1 MAKKTEQKNNISKR
15 NMWNVY
21 RSKYANKL
29 APVILSLN
37 INFVV
42 FLVSA
47 HKMSR
52 IWAIP
57 TSCSNYFPY

>member
-52 IWAIP
+52 I
-57 TSCSNYFPY
+57 